1 MRIPTTISAKTTF
14 SFDREVQQDE
24 NLLLWYSG
32 KNERHLSLDSVT
44 HILVGQRTVNFQRQ
58 PQPEKEYQSFSLIY
72 ADGERSLDLICK
84 DKLQVRSLCAS
95 PSRSLARCLSNG
107 LPHSSNIIGSLESKV
122 ADTATHDDII
132 EKKGETSLIAEYQTS
147 FSSEFTSQSL
157 PFPPAESNEV
167 LRDTLIWGEGI
178 EEGYLG
184 GAVDK
189 IGSGS
194 YARTDSLLPKLL
206 ESTENLDVK
215 NISFGGNHSALVT
228 RQGEVFCWGHEKGGR
243 LGHKV
248 NMDVFYPKIVETLN
262 EVHIES
268 VACGEYHTCALTHA
282 GELYTWGVNCVGGEL
297 LDNRANRNKWWPHRI
312 SGPLDGIYVS
322 SVACGEWHTAIVSSS
337 GQLFTYGEGTFGVL
351 GHGNNLS
358 VSQPKE
364 VESLKGLRVKSVACG
379 SWHMVAVVDIMFD
392 SSKPNS
398 LSGKLF
404 TWGDGDKGKLGHLDE
419 GRKVLPTC
427 VARLVH
433 YDFLQVSCGR
443 MLTVGLMNTGK
454 VCTIGAAANGQLG
467 NPQAKDNSITVVE
480 GKLKGEFVKG
490 ISSGSYH
497 IAVLTSRGEVFTW
510 GKGANG
516 RLGLG
521 DTEDRNSPSPVEA
534 LRERQVESVIC
545 GSSFTAAICVHKS
558 IFSTRQSSC
567 SGCRIVFGFTRKKH
581 NCYNC
586 GLVFCRLCSNKKVI
600 NASLAPNNNKLHRV
614 CNSCHNKLTKSVE
627 ISERLMHRGKDRSTN
642 APLLSHNISDDDET
656 NCFTEAQGSRN
667 QQLLHPESPLSSE
680 LPRWAGGATSHVLH
694 SFRHPKTIVLRCPV
708 IYLEM
713 NQQLFLPHANILL
726 SVDQR

>member
-1 MRIPTTISAKTTF
+1 ML
-14 SFDREVQQDE
+14 QDE

-32 KNERHLSLDSVT
+32 KKERRLSLESVT

-58 PQPEKEYQSFSLIY
+58 PQPEKEIT
-72 ADGERSLDLICK
+72 
-84 DKLQVRSLCAS
+84 DK
-95 PSRSLARCLSNG
+95 
-107 LPHSSNIIGSLESKV
+107 
-122 ADTATHDDII
+122 ATHDDII

-167 LRDTLIWGEGI
+167 LRDILIWGDGTDG
-178 EEGYLG
+178 GYLG

-189 IGSGS
+189 IGNGI

-206 ESTENLDVK
+206 ESTENLDIK
-215 NISFGGNHSALVT
+215 NISFGGKHSALVT

-282 GELYTWGVNCVGGEL
+282 GELYTWGVYCVGGEL
-297 LDNRANRNKWWPHRI
+297 LDNRGNRNKWWPHKI
-312 SGPLDGIYVS
+312 S
-322 SVACGEWHTAIVSSS
+322 
-337 GQLFTYGEGTFGVL
+337 GTFGVL

-358 VSQPKE
+358 VSRPKE

-379 SWHMVAVVDIMFD
+379 SWHMAAVVDIMFD

-398 LSGKLF
+398 LAGNLF
-404 TWGDGDKGKLGHLDE
+404 TWGDGDKGKLGHLDQ

-427 VARLVH
+427 VPRLVH

-467 NPQAKDNSITVVE
+467 NPQAKDNSITIVE
-480 GKLKGEFVKG
+480 GKLKGELVKG

-497 IAVLTSRGEVFTW
+497 IAALTSRGEVFTW

-521 DTEDRNSPSPVEA
+521 DTEDRNSPAPVEA
-534 LRERQVESVIC
+534 LRERD
-545 GSSFTAAICVHKS
+545 K
-558 IFSTRQSSC
+558 
-567 SGCRIVFGFTRKKH
+567 
-581 NCYNC
+581 
-586 GLVFCRLCSNKKVI
+586 
-600 NASLAPNNNKLHRV
+600 
-614 CNSCHNKLTKSVE
+614 
-627 ISERLMHRGKDRSTN
+627 
-642 APLLSHNISDDDET
+642 
-656 NCFTEAQGSRN
+656 
-667 QQLLHPESPLSSE
+667 
-680 LPRWAGGATSHVLH
+680 
-694 SFRHPKTIVLRCPV
+694 
-708 IYLEM
+708 
-713 NQQLFLPHANILL
+713 
-726 SVDQR
+726 

>member
-1 MRIPTTISAKTTF
+1 ML
-14 SFDREVQQDE
+14 QDE

-32 KNERHLSLDSVT
+32 KKERRLSLEWVT

-72 ADGERSLDLICK
+72 ANEPTIT
-84 DKLQVRSLCAS
+84 DK
-95 PSRSLARCLSNG
+95 
-107 LPHSSNIIGSLESKV
+107 
-122 ADTATHDDII
+122 ATHNDMM

-147 FSSEFTSQSL
+147 YSSEFTSQSL

-167 LRDTLIWGEGI
+167 LRDILIWGEGT
-178 EEGYLG
+178 EGGYLG

-189 IGSGS
+189 IGNCS

-206 ESTENLDVK
+206 ESTENLDIK
-215 NISFGGNHSALVT
+215 NISFGGKYSSLVT

-297 LDNRANRNKWWPHRI
+297 LDNRGNRN
-312 SGPLDGIYVS
+312 
-322 SVACGEWHTAIVSSS
+322 
-337 GQLFTYGEGTFGVL
+337 
-351 GHGNNLS
+351 N

-379 SWHMVAVVDIMFD
+379 SWHMAAVVDIMFD
-392 SSKPNS
+392 SSKSNS
-398 LSGKLF
+398 LAGKLF
-404 TWGDGDKGKLGHLDE
+404 TWGDGDKGKLGHLDQ
-419 GRKVLPTC
+419 GRKVLPSC

-443 MLTVGLMNTGK
+443 MLTVALMNTGK

-467 NPQAKDNSITVVE
+467 NPQARDNSITIVE
-480 GKLKGEFVKG
+480 GKLKGEFVKN

-497 IAVLTSRGEVFTW
+497 IAVLTSRGGVFTW

-521 DTEDRNSPSPVEA
+521 DTEDRNSPAPVEA

-558 IFSTRQSSC
+558 IFSTHQSSC

-586 GLVFCRLCSNKKVI
+586 GLVFCRVCSNKKAI
-600 NASLAPNNNKLHRV
+600 NVSLAPNNNKLHRV
-614 CNSCHNKLTKSVE
+614 CNSCHNKLTKSVR
-627 ISERLMHRGKDRSTN
+627 ISETLMHRVNDRSTN
-642 APLLSHNISDDDET
+642 APLLAHKISGDDET
-656 NCFTEAQGSRN
+656 NYFTEAQGSRN

-680 LPRWAGGATSHVLH
+680 LPRWGHVACPAFFQPSNKVRSPMSSNLSRNESASNLSRNESATVSPACEHIALTGSKV
-694 SFRHPKTIVLRCPV
+694 T
-708 IYLEM
+708 
-713 NQQLFLPHANILL
+713 NIL
-726 SVDQR
+726 